1 MNNEKKYQ
9 MQRGVKTPV
18 NILKWFESD
27 LRRIQVHLTQQLKN
41 RKKTPCQMALREQQE
56 KIFTC

>member
-9 MQRGVKTPV
+9 MQRGVKAPV

-27 LRRIQVHLTQQLKN
+27 LRRIQVHLD
-41 RKKTPCQMALREQQE
+41 PALLGF
-56 KIFTC
+56 K